1 MGVRAVMAVPLRR
14 NDDVI
19 GLIYVDSR
27 MATGLFQEEDLRVLA
42 VLANIAAIQIEN
54 ARLLAG
60 HREKIQIEQ
69 ELQAAAAVQR
79 RLLPPE
85 APSVPGYA
93 IDAVNVPCYE
103 VGGDFYDYVR
113 LDDDRQGIVIADVA
127 GKRLQ
132 AAMLMMG
139 LQATFRAHVAL
150 GPAPDDLLAKLNE
163 AMIRNAPRNRFVT
176 LSYVELDHF
185 RHELRWVNA
194 GHIPAPVIVRA
205 GGGAESLQ
213 PGNVPLGVLEEASYP
228 IGSARLDPGDFLFMC
243 SDGVN
248 ETVGPDG
255 HQFGLERLAELL
267 ESLAGRPPEEVRHT
281 VEERLEQ
288 HSSGTRQPDDLT
300 IIVVQRVA

>member
-1 MGVRAVMAVPLRR
+1 
-14 NDDVI
+14 
-19 GLIYVDSR
+19 
-27 MATGLFQEEDLRVLA
+27 
-42 VLANIAAIQIEN
+42 
-54 ARLLAG
+54 
-60 HREKIQIEQ
+60 
-69 ELQAAAAVQR
+69 
-79 RLLPPE
+79 
-85 APSVPGYA
+85 
-93 IDAVNVPCYE
+93 
-103 VGGDFYDYVR
+103 
-113 LDDDRQGIVIADVA
+113 
-127 GKRLQ
+127 
-132 AAMLMMG
+132 
-139 LQATFRAHVAL
+139 
-150 GPAPDDLLAKLNE
+150 LLAKLNE

-213 PGNVPLGVLEEASYP
+213 PGNVPLGVLDEASYP

-255 HQFGLERLAELL
+255 QQFGLERLAELL